1 MDQYLLYIS
10 SFFSKI
16 GGKLTT
22 FSLRVSEKLIS
33 HCTKPNNA
41 PGSILSNNW
50 SWRNGLFYGNDSL
63 KCSFTD
69 TAVFQS
75 CGVSTNRSLTFPNYC
90 NLPPRYN
97 VSAFHP
103 LSSFLFHIECPLQLE
118 QVVPLDKD
126 NNDRNNPLLQILC
139 CNVHK
144 TQMRWINQSF
154 SEFLLCKS
162 SQFCSSVLLV
172 ENTTLPFFRN
182 F

>member
-50 SWRNGLFYGNDSL
+50 SWRNGLLYGNDSL
-63 KCSFTD
+63 KCSFTY

-75 CGVSTNRSLTFPNYC
+75 CGVSTIHSLTFQNYC

-103 LSSFLFHIECPLQLE
+103 HSSFLFHIECPLQLE

-126 NNDRNNPLLQILC
+126 SNARNNPLLQTLC
-139 CNVHK
+139 CNVHE
-144 TQMRWINQSF
+144 TQMRWNNQSF
-154 SEFLLCKS
+154 SEFLLCKN
-162 SQFCSSVLLV
+162 SQFCNSVLLV